1 MSADSRRHRSRKRG
15 RIKSKR
21 SRHAARKRQRRS
33 HHLPE
38 LTPPAPDIAGVEV
51 NNLNKRSD
59 EAYNVRLFGGDFF
72 ELFYKLNLGRLEP
85 PEASGIVDTD
95 ESVEFDESEIIPQ
108 YEDHIDDASISSEP
122 EIMILYRKETLVN
135 PDSDLSDL
143 DDSMDSQEI
152 EEYWSDSDDANGHV
166 DKHDLSKYSET
177 EETVD
182 TDEFFEA
189 EDTTGHVDE
198 YGTKQY
204 PEPKEIVDNED
215 YIDAEEATSY
225 VAAAD
230 DDYDYVDESEDTNGY
245 TNGIAETTE
254 YVDANGTESHR
265 EDLVDTERYA
275 VTEDATSYVVNH
287 DHVVDSDDVNG
298 YVDGTV
304 GNSEYPNADGAE
316 LYHEIEEV
324 VNTEERLGTEKIVD
338 NERYREID
346 AFVDPDHFDEVED
359 ASGYEN
365 ETYNHT
371 QTRNANGYVNGS
383 NRTTNSETE
392 NIVETVDYFDAEDAS
407 GHVVKNNHADE
418 PEDNGFMNGNVNV
431 TGHKEAVAVEEDA
444 VPQSPLYGG
453 LFVDLDYS
461 SDPFEDSYN
470 DETSDPLFQPLP
482 TPPHEDNEC
491 PADNAEEPRIP
502 VVDISLDDDADLEP
516 NKSDAVTESPKVNV
530 FKHAETG
537 LVVCAEG
544 HDPIV
549 LLASQISVHLRS
561 RHGRMVCTDET
572 RLWIREELLKGT
584 ATNIPLNILTPLPGI
599 PILQKPF
606 CHRCRTVSGNVW
618 THEVKQPECVGS
630 KRDLV
635 RSQRCSLG
643 KWVIVGSVPE
653 DANPSQLAL
662 TDVTVNITKHDE
674 TGLLVC
680 AEGHKPMVVLPH
692 EISQHML
699 SLHSDSNT
707 AIRAKVL
714 QVLNTGTVTKV
725 PPNIQTK
732 FPAIP
737 VVTAYYCLH
746 CKKVTTL
753 KGHATT
759 DKCFIVQVKCQIYA
773 QKRGVVIGQ
782 LPQTHD
788 VHDSVAVDLKIKK
801 HKETGLLVCAEN
813 HKPTVV
819 LPDRVHSH
827 IKHNHT
833 GERSWSAKL
842 QAEITKLLSTCTV
855 SAVPSSIRTPLPLIP
870 VVQGKYCLGCYRVFE
885 KDFTHN
891 GEDKCGDNNQVAVV
905 CQFYQ
910 RGKAV
915 IIGSTPNDR
924 NGNSDDIADNTVPTR
939 GSIPNE
945 SNDNMD
951 DAMVNSAPTIISHD
965 RDEDEENAP
974 QLDVFTHPETGLCV
988 CAHGHNPVVVPP
1000 SYVRKHLQRRH
1011 VGASESLLARI
1022 RRRLR
1027 ESPATE
1033 VPPNIQTRL
1042 PAIPVVTANYCI
1054 HCKRTYMN
1062 KKYHNETAD
1071 CVSTR
1076 VQCQYHNR
1084 YNTVII
1090 GRIPDRSDVVGL
1102 SDVNEGRDELRDPV
1116 DSDVDLS
1123 DSAREL
1129 FSPGKSDNEPIGVG
1143 NHNVPTSYPE
1153 TFGRERPS
1161 SENSNQQRSGPEL
1174 TQIEAGINIM
1184 KHTETGLFICAH
1196 DHDPMVVLPYQINNH
1211 INSRHSGKQGGS
1223 RELRSK
1229 IRGILQRC
1237 AVNGIPTNIRT
1248 RLPAIP
1254 ISSGEY
1260 CFGCREVN
1268 GDWSHDDSKACK
1280 NNRRVQVDCQICY
1293 PKKAVVVGPLPEIP
1307 RDRRLGGP

>member
-15 RIKSKR
+15 RIKGKR
-21 SRHAARKRQRRS
+21 SRSAARKRQRRS

-38 LTPPAPDIAGVEV
+38 LTPPAPDIDGVEV

-59 EAYNVRLFGGDFF
+59 EAYNVRLFGSDFF
-72 ELFYKLNLGRLEP
+72 ELFYRLNLGRLEP
-85 PEASGIVDTD
+85 LETPEIVDTD
-95 ESVEFDESEIIPQ
+95 ESVEFTEPEEIPQ
-108 YEDHIDDASISSEP
+108 YEDQIDETSISSEP
-122 EIMILYRKETLVN
+122 EIMILYAKETLVD

-143 DDSMDSQEI
+143 DNSMDSQEI
-152 EEYWSDSDDANGHV
+152 EEYWDDSDDANGHV
-166 DKHDLSKYSET
+166 DKHGTEPYPET
-177 EETVD
+177 DETVD

-189 EDTTGHVDE
+189 EDTTGYVDE
-198 YGTKQY
+198 NETDRYL
-204 PEPKEIVDNED
+204 EPNEIVDDED
-215 YIDAEEATSY
+215 YVDAEEATSY
-225 VAAAD
+225 VDAVD
-230 DDYDYVDESEDTNGY
+230 DDYDYVDKPEDTNGFR
-245 TNGIAETTE
+245 NGTE
-254 YVDANGTESHR
+254 YVDANGAETHQ
-265 EDLVDTERYA
+265 EDLAVTERYA
-275 VTEDATSYVVNH
+275 LTEDANGYVVNH
-287 DHVVDSDDVNG
+287 DHVDESDDVNG

-304 GNSEYPNADGAE
+304 DNKEYSNADGVE

-324 VNTEERLGTEKIVD
+324 VNSEEHLGTKEIVD

-346 AFVDPDHFDEVED
+346 EFVDPDHFDEVED
-359 ASGYEN
+359 VTGYEH
-365 ETYNHT
+365 ETYNRT
-371 QTRNANGYVNGS
+371 QTHNANGYVNGTD
-383 NRTTNSETE
+383 RTTNSETE
-392 NIVETVDYFDAEDAS
+392 NIVDTEDYFDAEDAS
-407 GHVVKNNHADE
+407 GHVVENNHADE
-418 PEDNGFMNGNVNV
+418 LEDSGFMDGNVNV
-431 TGHKEAVAVEEDA
+431 TGHEKVAAVEEDA

-470 DETSDPLFQPLP
+470 DETSDPMYQPLP
-482 TPPHEDNEC
+482 TPPREDNEC
-491 PADNAEEPRIP
+491 LSDNAEEPSVL
-502 VVDISLDDDADLEP
+502 VVDISLDDDADVEP
-516 NKSDAVTESPKVNV
+516 NKSDAVTQPPKVNV
-530 FKHAETG
+530 FKHAESG

-544 HDPIV
+544 HIPTV
-549 LLASQISVHLRS
+549 VLASQISDHFCYRHS
-561 RHGRMVCTDET
+561 RKVCSDET
-572 RLWIREELLKGT
+572 RRRLREELLKGT

-606 CHRCRTVSGNVW
+606 CHRCRIVSEKIW
-618 THEVKQPECVGS
+618 THEIKQPECVGS

-635 RSQRCSLG
+635 RAQRCSLG

-653 DANPSQLAL
+653 DTNPQQLAL
-662 TDVTVNITKHDE
+662 TDITVNITKHGE

-692 EISQHML
+692 QISQHML
-699 SLHSDSNT
+699 TRHSDNNT

-746 CKKVTTL
+746 CKKVTTQ

-759 DKCFIVQVKCQIYA
+759 DRCIIVQVKCQIYA

-788 VHDSVAVDLKIKK
+788 VNGDTSSVAVELKIKK
-801 HKETGLLVCAEN
+801 HQETGLLVCAEN

-819 LPDRVHSH
+819 LPHRVHSH

-855 SAVPSSIRTPLPLIP
+855 SAVPSSIQTPLPLIP
-870 VVQGKYCLGCYRVFE
+870 VVQGKYCLGCCRVFE

-891 GEDKCGDNNQVAVV
+891 GEDRCGDNNQVPVV

-915 IIGSTPNDR
+915 IIGSTPNDPD
-924 NGNSDDIADNTVPTR
+924 GNSDDIAENTVPTG
-939 GSIPNE
+939 GSILNKP
-945 SNDNMD
+945 NDNMD
-951 DAMVNSAPTIISHD
+951 DAMVNSASTIISHD

-974 QLDVFTHPETGLCV
+974 QLDIFTHPETGLCV
-988 CAHGHNPVVVPP
+988 CAHGHKPVVVLP
-1000 SYVRKHLQRRH
+1000 SYVRKHLLRRH
-1011 VGASESLLARI
+1011 IGASESLLARI
-1022 RRRLR
+1022 RRRIR

-1062 KKYHNETAD
+1062 KKNHSETAD

-1084 YNTVII
+1084 YHTVII
-1090 GRIPDRSDVVGL
+1090 GRIPDRSDVREVM
-1102 SDVNEGRDELRDPV
+1102 DEDPV
-1116 DSDVDLS
+1116 DSDLDLS

-1129 FSPGKSDNEPIGVG
+1129 FSPENSDSEPIGVR
-1143 NHNVPTSYPE
+1143 NPNVPTSDLE
-1153 TFGRERPS
+1153 TFGRELPS
-1161 SENSNQQRSGPEL
+1161 SENTYLQRSGPEL

-1196 DHDPMVVLPYQINNH
+1196 DHDPMVVLPYQISNH

-1237 AVNGIPTNIRT
+1237 AVNGIPANIRT

-1260 CFGCREVN
+1260 CFGCCEVN

-1307 RDRRLGGP
+1307 RDRRLGGH